1 MDNNNFSNDIN
12 NETNSQLNTMNN
24 TNNENLQ
31 LNAMNNINND
41 INSTSIP
48 TTNSNLN
55 TFNSMNNMNS
65 NINTFNSTNNID
77 PNINTFN
84 NQNFNSA
91 QNYGSNFNQ
100 DFSTGKP
107 KGKKTILI
115 VLVLLILVGVAG
127 FFIFKIFG
135 SNKNVAN
142 LNSIFD
148 PKKPIVVKNNEKY
161 GYITSD
167 GKTMIEPQ
175 YNSAGDFYGDYALV
189 SVDNPNKDS
198 YNKTLYE
205 IIDKKGN
212 VKLTSESYYG
222 TKYYSE
228 YDLWVVDDVLYDS
241 KLNKVLGEGTSVKY
255 ISNGYFMYTDSLKN
269 ESGIV
274 NYKGKKVFT
283 IPDLSISVGISDN
296 YYNEDDLYA
305 TVRTYGTAKE
315 MIVSLKTGDIL
326 FTSENADNYYISRK
340 SNGIFY
346 YYNHKTDDGYEK
358 RKYLFFINNKLAYQ
372 TTEVVN
378 DVSVYDYKN
387 QILEIDYGY
396 DYEKLGKSKRNYYYD
411 VKNKKML
418 DEEPSRSTSSVD
430 ILEQSYGFKEYSVS
444 GKYGIMSGDKVIVP
458 CEYND
463 IEYLKINLFNYM
475 KSKGKELVLLE
486 KDKKL
491 VLYNIKN
498 SKSITTF
505 DSNYVSSYDDSTFIR
520 INLYGEDSY
529 IKEYKIYNL
538 LTGKSMDFDK
548 SDEISIGSNYVTITK
563 DGKTTYYNTEFK
575 QIYVANVG

>member
-24 TNNENLQ
+24 TNNGNSQ

-55 TFNSMNNMNS
+55 TFNSM
-65 NINTFNSTNNID
+65 NNID

-241 KLNKVLGEGTSVKY
+241 KLNKVLGEGTAVEY
-255 ISNGYFMYTDSLKN
+255 ISNGYFIYTDSLKN

-283 IPDLSISVGISDN
+283 IPDLSIGVDISAN
-296 YYNEDDLYA
+296 NYNEDDLYA
-305 TVRTYGTAKE
+305 TVRAYSTKKE

-326 FTSENADNYYISRK
+326 FTSENADNYIYEK

-346 YYNHKTDDGYEK
+346 YYDYVTDNESK
-358 RKYLFFINNKLAYQ
+358 ERKYLFFINNKLAYQ
-372 TTEVVN
+372 TTEVV
-378 DVSVYDYKN
+378 DEVSVYDYKN
-387 QILEIDYGY
+387 QILKIDYGSY
-396 DYEKLGKSKRNYYYD
+396 YEKLGKSKRNYYYD

-418 DEEPSRSTSSVD
+418 DEEPSRSTSSID

-548 SDEISIGSNYVTITK
+548 SDEISIGSNYVAITK

-575 QIYVANVG
+575 QVYVANVG

>member
-31 LNAMNNINND
+31 LNTMNNINND

-48 TTNSNLN
+48 TTNSNL
-55 TFNSMNNMNS
+55 
-65 NINTFNSTNNID
+65 
-77 PNINTFN
+77 NTFN

-115 VLVLLILVGVAG
+115 VLVLLILVGVVG

-241 KLNKVLGEGTSVKY
+241 KLNKVLGEGTAVEY
-255 ISNGYFMYTDSLKN
+255 ISNGYFIYTDSLKN

-283 IPDLSISVGISDN
+283 IPDLSIGVDISAN
-296 YYNEDDLYA
+296 NYNEDDLYA
-305 TVRTYGTAKE
+305 TVRAYSTKKE

-326 FTSENADNYYISRK
+326 FTSENADNYIYEK

-346 YYNHKTDDGYEK
+346 YYDYVTDNESK
-358 RKYLFFINNKLAYQ
+358 ERKYLFFINNKLAYQ
-372 TTEVVN
+372 TTEVV
-378 DVSVYDYKN
+378 DEVSVYDYKN
-387 QILEIDYGY
+387 QILKIDYGS

-418 DEEPSRSTSSVD
+418 DEEPSGSTSSVD

>member
-55 TFNSMNNMNS
+55 TFNSM
-65 NINTFNSTNNID
+65 NNID

-135 SNKNVAN
+135 SNKNFAN

-175 YNSAGDFYGDYALV
+175 YNSADDFYGDYALV

-205 IIDKKGN
+205 IIDKKG
-212 VKLTSESYYG
+212 SMIYG
-222 TKYYSE
+222 
-228 YDLWVVDDVLYDS
+228 L
-241 KLNKVLGEGTSVKY
+241 
-255 ISNGYFMYTDSLKN
+255 
-269 ESGIV
+269 
-274 NYKGKKVFT
+274 
-283 IPDLSISVGISDN
+283 
-296 YYNEDDLYA
+296 
-305 TVRTYGTAKE
+305 
-315 MIVSLKTGDIL
+315 
-326 FTSENADNYYISRK
+326 
-340 SNGIFY
+340 
-346 YYNHKTDDGYEK
+346 
-358 RKYLFFINNKLAYQ
+358 
-372 TTEVVN
+372 
-378 DVSVYDYKN
+378 
-387 QILEIDYGY
+387 
-396 DYEKLGKSKRNYYYD
+396 
-411 VKNKKML
+411 
-418 DEEPSRSTSSVD
+418 
-430 ILEQSYGFKEYSVS
+430 
-444 GKYGIMSGDKVIVP
+444 
-458 CEYND
+458 
-463 IEYLKINLFNYM
+463 
-475 KSKGKELVLLE
+475 
-486 KDKKL
+486 
-491 VLYNIKN
+491 
-498 SKSITTF
+498 
-505 DSNYVSSYDDSTFIR
+505 
-520 INLYGEDSY
+520 
-529 IKEYKIYNL
+529 
-538 LTGKSMDFDK
+538 
-548 SDEISIGSNYVTITK
+548 
-563 DGKTTYYNTEFK
+563 
-575 QIYVANVG
+575 